1 MKNEIGIFVSGAN
14 GRMGKNII
22 KLAME
27 ESGLRLAGATESPD
41 SSLQGADAG
50 LNAGTQNA
58 SVTISPD
65 FDRPLQKWSSP
76 AVIIDFSSPAV
87 TLNNIERAVEYKVPV
102 VIGTTGF
109 TDEEEAKIKE
119 AAQTIPVVFAPNMS
133 VGMNLVFK
141 LVEEAARVM
150 AEDYDIEILEA
161 HHKYKKDSPSGTARR
176 IAEIVCESS
185 GRSYPGDMVYQR
197 HGNDDVRT
205 KKEVGMQTIRGG
217 DIVGEHTV
225 YFCGEGERVEIKHVA
240 GRRTTFAK
248 GALRAAKWVVGQK
261 PGWYTMRHVLGLN
274 DA

>member
-1 MKNEIGIFVSGAN
+1 MKNEIGIFISGAN
-14 GRMGKNII
+14 GRMGQNLI
-22 KLAME
+22 KMTMDDPA
-27 ESGLRLAGATESPD
+27 LRLAGATESPT
-41 SSLQGADAG
+41 SPLQGADAG

-58 SVTISPD
+58 SVTITPD
-65 FDRPLQKWSSP
+65 FDRPLQKWKSP

-87 TLNNIERAVEYKVPV
+87 TLNNVERAVEYKVPV

-109 TDEEEAKIKE
+109 TEQEEAKLKE
-119 AAQTIPVVFAPNMS
+119 AAQKIPMVCAPNMS

-150 AEDYDIEILEA
+150 SEDYDIEILEA

-176 IAEIVCESS
+176 IAELVCEAS
-185 GRSYPGDMVYQR
+185 GRNYPDDMVYQR
-197 HGNDDVRT
+197 HGNNDVRT

-248 GALRAAKWVVGQK
+248 GALRAAKWVVNQK
-261 PGWYTMRHVLGLN
+261 AGWYTMRDVLGLN